1 MNVNVNANVNNNNQC
16 ESDIIIIMM
25 MMIIMIMM
33 MMIMMIILVKIV
45 PREEAGGNLTL
56 VRNIIAQQIALNK
69 TITQNNLNHFLK
81 KS

>member
-1 MNVNVNANVNNNNQC
+1 MNVNANVNNNNQC

-25 MMIIMIMM
+25 MMIMIMM

>member
-1 MNVNVNANVNNNNQC
+1 MNANVNNNNQC

-25 MMIIMIMM
+25 MMIMIMM

-45 PREEAGGNLTL
+45 PREEAGGNLIL